1 MAEPIEDLYLN
12 WLYAKVAYSDAPS
25 SPSVSYNKLL
35 LTLHSIEFV
44 WVVAMDENRAQDGL
58 ELRNEFLKQ
67 AHILVPSSDA
77 WYTMPCSVLEMLIAF
92 SRRAAF
98 ETEYSAEEWFWM
110 MLSNLG
116 LDDQHDSSA
125 GLVALVTEVVDTLI
139 WRTYDPDGHG
149 GLFPLDEPEQDQRGV
164 EIWHQFCEY
173 LVDKNL
179 Y

>member
-25 SPSVSYNKLL
+25 SPSVSYHKLL
-35 LTLHSIEFV
+35 QTLHSIEFV

-58 ELRNEFLKQ
+58 ELRNEFIRQ
-67 AHILVPSSDA
+67 AHICDA
-77 WYTMPCSVLEMLIAF
+77 PDSWYNMPCSVLEMLIAF

-98 ETEYSAEEWFWM
+98 ETEYSSDEWFWM
-110 MLSNLG
+110 FLANIG
-116 LDDQHDSSA
+116 LDDLHDSSA
-125 GLVALVTEVVDTLI
+125 GLVALVTSVIDTVI

-149 GLFPLDEPEQDQRGV
+149 GLFPLDDPEHDQRGV